1 MNKIL
6 MLEALKFKYEAE
18 MKMALLNMKVYYDT
32 SVGIG
37 DHSDVMEAFEIQL
50 RRYNDAKELYNTVKE
65 LSQA

>member
-1 MNKIL
+1 MNKIFV
-6 MLEALKFKYEAE
+6 LEALKLKYEAE
-18 MKMALLNMKVYYDT
+18 MKVALLNMKVYYDN

-65 LSQA
+65 LVQE